1 MDGDSFT
8 LSHKGIHYD
17 VLESVMQPGNSHLA
31 ASDEVR
37 VGAEKSTPSVYTL
50 GGCVFVPRAMSR
62 LEKKIVMT
70 NQQEQTQQ

>member
-17 VLESVMQPGNSHLA
+17 VLESVMQFGNSHLA
-31 ASDEVR
+31 DSDEVR
-37 VGAEKSTPSVYTL
+37 VGAEKSTPSLYTL

-62 LEKKIVMT
+62 FEKKTVMT
-70 NQQEQTQQ
+70 NQEEPKQQ